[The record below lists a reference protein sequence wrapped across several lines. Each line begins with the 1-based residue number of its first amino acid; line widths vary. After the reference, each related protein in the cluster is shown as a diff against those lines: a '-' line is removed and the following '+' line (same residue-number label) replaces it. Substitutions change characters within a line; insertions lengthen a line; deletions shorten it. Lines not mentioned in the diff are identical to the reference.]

1 MRQAALHL
9 LFAGFG
15 AERAVTRAWHDNAA
29 SVAVTRS
36 LPYTQTATT
45 QERRRDRLDTMIE
58 FTMMAEQWNAIK
70 RNDIQLNGV
79 PAVREQLN
87 IEVRPTPSGT

>member
-1 MRQAALHL
+1 M
-9 LFAGFG
+9 
-15 AERAVTRAWHDNAA
+15 
-29 SVAVTRS
+29 AVTRS

-87 IEVRPTPSGT
+87 IEVRPHHPGPSERNDRDGQDPRPSACQRR